1 MRAKPSARSFVIH
14 AAMMML
20 AALAWPA
27 ARLTSQ
33 SLTVRTVGN
42 VLQVQA
48 PGLRF
53 VEGEPLARLK
63 DGQSVRVDFE
73 LAVLAKPG
81 GQPAAERR
89 QTFVLSYDLWEER
102 FAVTLPGE
110 PASSISHL
118 TATAAEAWCLQQL
131 TVPVSALGQQGRD
144 LPFWIRLA
152 YRVLDGTGA
161 PERAEDAGLTLG
173 GLIDLLSSKARS
185 GELSHSV
192 EAGPFRVKQ

>member
-1 MRAKPSARSFVIH
+1 MRATPSARSLVIQ

-33 SLTVRTVGN
+33 SLTVHTVGN

-63 DGQSVRVDFE
+63 DGQSVRVD
-73 LAVLAKPG
+73 LALTVLSKPG
-81 GQPAAERR
+81 GQPTVERR
-89 QTFVLSYDLWEER
+89 QMFVLSYDLWEER

-131 TVPVSALGQQGRD
+131 TVPVSALGPQGRE
-144 LPFWIRLA
+144 LPFWMRLA
-152 YRVLDGTGA
+152 YRVLDGTGP
-161 PERAEDAGLTLG
+161 PEQAQDAGLTLG
-173 GLIDLLSSKARS
+173 GLIDLLSLKGRS